1 MANLVEAMCT
11 AAMASAARWLNVG
24 ALFALIFSRCTI
36 LSMRRVGT
44 RWLVSVGALPAMRQQ
59 LLDPA
64 VQLRR
69 QSGEHVFQVGPRL
82 MPVEL
87 GRLQQ
92 AHHHRCPLPRQLAP
106 NEEPIAPT
114 QGPWPNPVA
123 LESAPPS
130 GRVSVEHVVNVLGRL
145 KAVAAPEGVQTT
157 LQVSTPAAGRY
168 GALRPPAR
176 RQHSGGWP

>member
-1 MANLVEAMCT
+1 MANLMEAMCT

-24 ALFALIFSRCTI
+24 ALFALIFSRSAI
-36 LSMRRVGT
+36 LSMRCFGT

-69 QSGEHVFQVGPRL
+69 QSREHVFQVGPRL

-92 AHHHRCPLPRQLAP
+92 AHHHRGPLPRQLAP
-106 NEEPIAPT
+106 NEEPIAPA
-114 QGPWPNPVA
+114 QGPRPDPVRKRPA
-123 LESAPPS
+123 IPP
-130 GRVSVEHVVNVLGRL
+130 
-145 KAVAAPEGVQTT
+145 
-157 LQVSTPAAGRY
+157 
-168 GALRPPAR
+168 
-176 RQHSGGWP
+176 